1 MNGLKKTLSIML
13 CVAMIA
19 SGSFMAFAEGES
31 NPQNVTVVEGENA
44 GENVGGEE
52 GGNEGNEGENVDEN
66 KEENKD
72 EDKQQ
77 SEALLAAIGALN
89 SLPLFDSLT
98 EDTDADALLA
108 QVQAARAAYD
118 ALTEEEKLLVEE
130 AKLNNLLDLEF
141 FFENRPS
148 NTPADAPVDQVVATQ
163 SETETADLTGE
174 GTQANPYEIK
184 SIDDFNSALE
194 NGTDDIYVKL
204 VENITGAIT
213 VESSTSVVLDLNGKT
228 FSSSDNTVTV
238 KGTMVIKDEQAGQ
251 PSVSDDYKTV
261 SYTAGKI
268 TSSKNGGSGVSVQEG
283 GILTLESGIVESTSN
298 IGIGVHG
305 SEKPE
310 SWDTPI
316 ESSVTVTGGLV
327 KAQEYGVGVYGNGA
341 ELTVSGG
348 VITTVDNAAVAG
360 NGRCD
365 NTTNFGGTTIN
376 IEGGTLIGNIQSS
389 GYIANGIYHPQAGVC
404 NISGGTIIANNGVG
418 ILMRNGELNVT
429 GNPEVIST
437 GTAKGKVGDSKYQ
450 VDSQAVVL
458 HHVYGDTNSETGRAV
473 SIEGGQFVSAEGQK
487 AISVSSD
494 GVQIKNFI
502 KGGSFSSSVDKEH
515 LDESLKAGLY
525 SPSAN
530 PDAPYSYYTSVEE
543 AKAAANGDPNA
554 VVTDI
559 EGNTEEALYPAAEI
573 NGKKYKTLKEAIE
586 NVKSGDTIYVLRNV
600 SDAQG
605 ISVPSNSNF
614 TIDFQN
620 HTYTL
625 KGPGAGSSGT
635 ETQGFQLLKD
645 SNITMK
651 NGTIR
656 VAENPDNIKMIIQNY
671 ANLTLENMQIY
682 AQNKLSAGSAH
693 AEDYVLSL
701 NNGNVTF
708 KGNTSIY
715 TSSPDVIAFDVYK
728 STSYPSLT
736 VTFDESYTGTING
749 TILYDATDAAT
760 HKLIIKGNGTLGKIE
775 ASTRAET
782 AAKNEGITVSGGR
795 FTAPV
800 NKDYLADG
808 YHYQLYSNDR
818 YYSYHP
824 TLEDAKNAAK
834 PEGGTITD
842 LNNPT
847 QKPVVVPPS
856 PNAPEK
862 PNSNS
867 GSTGSSSTV
876 QQMEEREKPDPADK
890 KAMEE
895 YNFWMQVKSKIRAT
909 AEGKTL
915 RITVKEGIEY
925 MPASVMQTLYECK
938 VGITLYW
945 DGVTIE
951 IPVGKAQPK
960 QALRVYWTKT
970 KLMDLYNA

>member
-148 NTPADAPVDQVVATQ
+148 NTPADAPVSEVVEAL
-163 SETETADLTGE
+163 DLTE
-174 GTQANPYEIK
+174 AAEAGTQEKPTVVNNADELKAAVEAGGYIK
-184 SIDDFNSALE
+184 LNA
-194 NGTDDIYVKL
+194 
-204 VENITGAIT
+204 NITASIEIT
-213 VESSTSVVLDLNGKT
+213 NEVHLDLNGKT
-228 FSSSDNTVTV
+228 LTNEADKPTITVANGGSLTVDGSGTVDNVSHAKPAVLNQQGGTVVLSGGSYTRS
-238 KGTMVIKDEQAGQ
+238 KEDSEKNSFYNLQNLGTMTI
-251 PSVSDDYKTV
+251 
-261 SYTAGKI
+261 
-268 TSSKNGGSGVSVQEG
+268 NSGVSVTADGHYSSLVANGWYNGSQNTAKQEAN
-283 GILTLESGIVESTSN
+283 LTI
-298 IGIGVHG
+298 
-305 SEKPE
+305 
-310 SWDTPI
+310 
-316 ESSVTVTGGLV
+316 TGGNFSGGLNTI
-327 KAQEYGVGVYGNGA
+327 KNDDWGVLEISGGNFSNTTQA
-341 ELTVSGG
+341 TVMNWNQATVSGG
-348 VITTVDNAAVAG
+348 TFTSEADVFANGYISADSDKGELTITGGTFTAGEGNNVVMISQSATNGGKIDISNATMTGNLNLSKAADVTISGTTITGSIKTAAGANVAIKDNSTVTGEVTGAGKVTVSTDSTVGDGQTETHPFVTNGNKYATLAEAIAAVKEGGTITLTSNVDNAEGIAV
-360 NGRCD
+360 D
-365 NTTNFGGTTIN
+365 
-376 IEGGTLIGNIQSS
+376 EG
-389 GYIANGIYHPQAGVC
+389 
-404 NISGGTIIANNGVG
+404 
-418 ILMRNGELNVT
+418 
-429 GNPEVIST
+429 
-437 GTAKGKVGDSKYQ
+437 K
-450 VDSQAVVL
+450 
-458 HHVYGDTNSETGRAV
+458 
-473 SIEGGQFVSAEGQK
+473 
-487 AISVSSD
+487 
-494 GVQIKNFI
+494 
-502 KGGSFSSSVDKEH
+502 
-515 LDESLKAGLY
+515 
-525 SPSAN
+525 
-530 PDAPYSYYTSVEE
+530 
-543 AKAAANGDPNA
+543 
-554 VVTDI
+554 
-559 EGNTEEALYPAAEI
+559 
-573 NGKKYKTLKEAIE
+573 
-586 NVKSGDTIYVLRNV
+586 
-600 SDAQG
+600 
-605 ISVPSNSNF
+605 NF
-614 TIDFQN
+614 TIDFGG
-620 HTYTL
+620 HTYTV
-625 KGPGAGSSGT
+625 KTPGAGSPNT
-635 ETQGFQLLKD
+635 ETNAFQLLKD
-645 SNITMK
+645 STITMK

-656 VAENPDNIKMIIQNY
+656 ISADNKQNGDKKPIMRIIQNY
-671 ANLTLENMQIY
+671 ANLTLENMTFY
-682 AQNKLSAGSAH
+682 AQNQAGG
-693 AEDYVLSL
+693 EDYPLSF
-701 NNGNVTF
+701 NNGNIVF
-708 KGNTSIY
+708 KGNTSII
-715 TSSPDVIAFDVYK
+715 TSSDSNIAFDVCK
-728 STSYPSLT
+728 FNDYPSAT

-749 TILYDATDAAT
+749 KIVYDAPDANT

-782 AAKNEGITVSGGR
+782 AAKNEGITVSGSR

-800 NKDYLADG
+800 NKDYLAPG
-808 YHYQLYSNDR
+808 YNFELKSNDGT
-818 YYSYHP
+818 YSYYP
-824 TLEDAKNAAK
+824 TLDAAK
-834 PEGGTITD
+834 EAAKVYGGTITN
-842 LNNPT
+842 LNDNT
-847 QKPVVVPPS
+847 TTVVPPS

-862 PNSNS
+862 PN

>member
-44 GENVGGEE
+44 G
-52 GGNEGNEGENVDEN
+52 EN

-108 QVQAARAAYD
+108 QVQAAREAYD

-148 NTPADAPVDQVVATQ
+148 NTPADAPVSEVVEAL
-163 SETETADLTGE
+163 DLTE
-174 GTQANPYEIK
+174 AAEAGTQEKPTVVNNADELKAAVEAGGYIK
-184 SIDDFNSALE
+184 LNA
-194 NGTDDIYVKL
+194 
-204 VENITGAIT
+204 NITASIEIT
-213 VESSTSVVLDLNGKT
+213 NEVHLDLNGKT
-228 FSSSDNTVTV
+228 LTNEADKPTITVANGGSLTVDGSGTVDNVSHAKPAVLNQQGGTVVLSGGSYTRS
-238 KGTMVIKDEQAGQ
+238 KEDSEKNSFYNLQNLGTMTI
-251 PSVSDDYKTV
+251 
-261 SYTAGKI
+261 
-268 TSSKNGGSGVSVQEG
+268 NSGVSVTADGHYSSLVANGWYNGSQNTAKQEANLTITG
-283 GILTLESGIVESTSN
+283 GTFTAGEGNNVVMISQSATNGGKIDISNATMTGNLNLSKAADVTISGTTIT
-298 IGIGVHG
+298 G
-305 SEKPE
+305 SIKTAAGANVAIKDN
-310 SWDTPI
+310 S
-316 ESSVTVTGGLV
+316 TVTGEV
-327 KAQEYGVGVYGNGA
+327 TGA
-341 ELTVSGG
+341 GKVTVSTDSTVGDGQTETHPFVTNGNKYATLAEAIAAVKEGG
-348 VITTVDNAAVAG
+348 TITLTSNVDNAEGIAV
-360 NGRCD
+360 D
-365 NTTNFGGTTIN
+365 
-376 IEGGTLIGNIQSS
+376 EG
-389 GYIANGIYHPQAGVC
+389 
-404 NISGGTIIANNGVG
+404 
-418 ILMRNGELNVT
+418 
-429 GNPEVIST
+429 
-437 GTAKGKVGDSKYQ
+437 K
-450 VDSQAVVL
+450 
-458 HHVYGDTNSETGRAV
+458 
-473 SIEGGQFVSAEGQK
+473 
-487 AISVSSD
+487 
-494 GVQIKNFI
+494 
-502 KGGSFSSSVDKEH
+502 
-515 LDESLKAGLY
+515 
-525 SPSAN
+525 
-530 PDAPYSYYTSVEE
+530 
-543 AKAAANGDPNA
+543 
-554 VVTDI
+554 
-559 EGNTEEALYPAAEI
+559 
-573 NGKKYKTLKEAIE
+573 
-586 NVKSGDTIYVLRNV
+586 
-600 SDAQG
+600 
-605 ISVPSNSNF
+605 NF
-614 TIDFQN
+614 TIDFGG
-620 HTYTL
+620 HTYTV
-625 KGPGAGSSGT
+625 KTPGAGSPNT
-635 ETQGFQLLKD
+635 ETNAFQLLKD
-645 SNITMK
+645 STITMK

-656 VAENPDNIKMIIQNY
+656 ISADNKQNGDKKPIMRIIQNY
-671 ANLTLENMQIY
+671 ANLTLENMTFY
-682 AQNKLSAGSAH
+682 AQNQAGG
-693 AEDYVLSL
+693 EDYPLSF
-701 NNGNVTF
+701 NNGNIVF
-708 KGNTSIY
+708 KGNTSII
-715 TSSPDVIAFDVYK
+715 TSSDSNIAFDVCK
-728 STSYPSLT
+728 FNDYPSAT

-749 TILYDATDAAT
+749 KIVYDATDAST
-760 HKLIIKGNGTLGKIE
+760 HKLTINGNGTFGKIE
-775 ASTRAET
+775 ASSKGEE
-782 AAKNEGITVSGGR
+782 AAKDAIEVSGGR

-867 GSTGSSSTV
+867 GNTGSSSTV

>member
-31 NPQNVTVVEGENA
+31 NPQNVTVVEGEN
-44 GENVGGEE
+44 GG
-52 GGNEGNEGENVDEN
+52 EN

-77 SEALLAAIGALN
+77 SEALLAATGALN
-89 SLPLFDSLT
+89 NLPLFDSLT

-108 QVQAARAAYD
+108 QVQAARKAYD

-130 AKLNNLLDLEF
+130 GKLNNLLDLEF

-213 VESSTSVVLDLNGKT
+213 VESGTSVVLDLNGKT

-268 TSSKNGGSGVSVQEG
+268 TSSKSRGSGVSVLEG
-283 GILTLESGIVESTSN
+283 GNLTLESGIVESTSN

-327 KAQEYGVGVYGNGA
+327 KAQEFGVGVYGNGA

-360 NGRCD
+360 NGTCD

-376 IEGGTLIGNIQSS
+376 IEGGTLIGNIKTA

-404 NISGGTIIANNGVG
+404 NISGGTIVANNGVG

-429 GNPEVIST
+429 GNPTIVAT
-437 GTAKGKVGDSKYQ
+437 GTGAGQVGDKPSDVPGNALV
-450 VDSQAVVL
+450 VDYAQGYNHNNNSTDTRKVEVSGGVFQA
-458 HHVYGDTNSETGRAV
+458 DQE
-473 SIEGGQFVSAEGQK
+473 
-487 AISVSSD
+487 AISVETGAGNKSVS
-494 GVQIKNFI
+494 NFI
-502 KGGSFSSSVDKEH
+502 KGGSFSSPVDKEH

-543 AKAAANGDPNA
+543 AKAAAKDDPNA

-586 NVKSGDTIYVLRNV
+586 HVQSGDTIYVLRNV

-605 ISVPSNSNF
+605 ISVPSNNNF

-800 NKDYLADG
+800 NKDYLAPG
-808 YHYQLYSNDR
+808 YNFELKSNDGT
-818 YYSYHP
+818 YSYHK
-824 TLEDAKNAAK
+824 TLADAKEAANQLLN
-834 PEGGTITD
+834 EGFV
-842 LNNPT
+842 PT
-847 QKPVVVPPS
+847 AIVVDPPRKGCDVVPPS

-862 PNSNS
+862 PNGST

>member
-89 SLPLFDSLT
+89 NLPLFDSLT

-148 NTPADAPVDQVVATQ
+148 NTPADAPVSEVVEAL
-163 SETETADLTGE
+163 DLTE
-174 GTQANPYEIK
+174 AAEAGTQEKPTVVNNADELKAAVEAGGYIK
-184 SIDDFNSALE
+184 LNA
-194 NGTDDIYVKL
+194 
-204 VENITGAIT
+204 NITASIEIT
-213 VESSTSVVLDLNGKT
+213 NEVHLDLNGKT
-228 FSSSDNTVTV
+228 LTNEADKPTITVANGGSLTVDGSGTVDNVSHAKPAVLNQQGGTVVLSGGSYTRS
-238 KGTMVIKDEQAGQ
+238 KEDSEKNSFYNLQNLGTMTI
-251 PSVSDDYKTV
+251 
-261 SYTAGKI
+261 
-268 TSSKNGGSGVSVQEG
+268 NSGVSVTADGHYSSLVANGWYNGSQNTAKQEAN
-283 GILTLESGIVESTSN
+283 LTI
-298 IGIGVHG
+298 
-305 SEKPE
+305 
-310 SWDTPI
+310 
-316 ESSVTVTGGLV
+316 TGGNFSGGLNTI
-327 KAQEYGVGVYGNGA
+327 KNDDWGVLEISGGNFSNTTQA
-341 ELTVSGG
+341 TVMNWNKTTVSGG
-348 VITTVDNAAVAG
+348 TFESKADVFANGYISADSDKGELTITGGTFTAGEGNNVVMISQFATNGGKIDISNATMTGNLNLSKAAEVTISDTTITGSIKTAVGANVAIKDNSTVTGEVTGAGKVTVSTDSTVGDGQTETHPFVTNGNKYATLAEAIAAVKEGGIITLTSNVDNAEGIAV
-360 NGRCD
+360 D
-365 NTTNFGGTTIN
+365 
-376 IEGGTLIGNIQSS
+376 EG
-389 GYIANGIYHPQAGVC
+389 
-404 NISGGTIIANNGVG
+404 
-418 ILMRNGELNVT
+418 
-429 GNPEVIST
+429 
-437 GTAKGKVGDSKYQ
+437 K
-450 VDSQAVVL
+450 
-458 HHVYGDTNSETGRAV
+458 
-473 SIEGGQFVSAEGQK
+473 
-487 AISVSSD
+487 
-494 GVQIKNFI
+494 
-502 KGGSFSSSVDKEH
+502 
-515 LDESLKAGLY
+515 
-525 SPSAN
+525 
-530 PDAPYSYYTSVEE
+530 
-543 AKAAANGDPNA
+543 
-554 VVTDI
+554 
-559 EGNTEEALYPAAEI
+559 
-573 NGKKYKTLKEAIE
+573 
-586 NVKSGDTIYVLRNV
+586 
-600 SDAQG
+600 
-605 ISVPSNSNF
+605 NF
-614 TIDFQN
+614 TIDFGG
-620 HTYTL
+620 HTYTV
-625 KGPGAGSSGT
+625 KTPGAGSPNT
-635 ETQGFQLLKD
+635 ETNAFQLLKD
-645 SNITMK
+645 STITMK

-656 VAENPDNIKMIIQNY
+656 ISADNKQNGDKKPIMRIIQNY
-671 ANLTLENMQIY
+671 ANLTLENMTFY
-682 AQNKLSAGSAH
+682 AQNQAGG
-693 AEDYVLSL
+693 EDYPLSF
-701 NNGNVTF
+701 NNGNIVF
-708 KGNTSIY
+708 KGNTSII
-715 TSSPDVIAFDVYK
+715 TSSDSNIAFDVCK
-728 STSYPSLT
+728 FSSYPSTT

-749 TILYDATDAAT
+749 KIVYDAPDANT

-782 AAKNEGITVSGGR
+782 AAKNEGITVSGSR

-800 NKDYLADG
+800 NKDYLAPG
-808 YHYQLYSNDR
+808 YNFELKSNDGT
-818 YYSYHP
+818 YSYYP
-824 TLEDAKNAAK
+824 TLDAAK
-834 PEGGTITD
+834 EAAKVYGGTITN
-842 LNNPT
+842 LNDNT
-847 QKPVVVPPS
+847 TTVVPPS

-862 PNSNS
+862 PN

>member
-31 NPQNVTVVEGENA
+31 NPQNVTVVEGEN
-44 GENVGGEE
+44 GG
-52 GGNEGNEGENVDEN
+52 EN

-77 SEALLAAIGALN
+77 SEALLAATGALN
-89 SLPLFDSLT
+89 NLPLFDSLT

-108 QVQAARAAYD
+108 QVQAARKAYD

-130 AKLNNLLDLEF
+130 GKLNNLLDLEF

-213 VESSTSVVLDLNGKT
+213 VESGTSVVLDLNGKT

-268 TSSKNGGSGVSVQEG
+268 TSSKSRGSGVSVLEG
-283 GILTLESGIVESTSN
+283 GNLTLESGIVESTSN

-327 KAQEYGVGVYGNGA
+327 KAQEFGVGVYGNGA

-360 NGRCD
+360 NGTCD

-376 IEGGTLIGNIQSS
+376 IEGGTLIGNIKTA

-404 NISGGTIIANNGVG
+404 NISGGTIVANNGVG

-429 GNPEVIST
+429 GNPTIVAT
-437 GTAKGKVGDSKYQ
+437 GTGAGQVGDKPSDVPGNALV
-450 VDSQAVVL
+450 VDYAQGYNHNNNSTDTRKVEVSGGVFQA
-458 HHVYGDTNSETGRAV
+458 DQE
-473 SIEGGQFVSAEGQK
+473 
-487 AISVSSD
+487 AISVETGAGNKSVS
-494 GVQIKNFI
+494 NFI
-502 KGGSFSSSVDKEH
+502 KGGSFSSPVDKEH

-543 AKAAANGDPNA
+543 AKAAAKDDPNA
-554 VVTDI
+554 IVTDVATG
-559 EGNTEEALYPAAEI
+559 EEEALYPAAKI
-573 NGKKYKTLKEAIE
+573 GDKTYNTLEEALKAAQ
-586 NVKSGDTIYVLRNV
+586 SGDTIVLQKDVSTGAVTLPAGVTLDGGNHVITCNTEIANGAFITAAGDNV
-600 SDAQG
+600 TIKNATVNVDGKAKHG
-605 ISVPSNSNF
+605 IQFYKVKGGKLENVNVMGGKYTAVIVNGAEVSINGGNLSTNGYAVVEYAMGKNVTTVPKLTMNNVTTPNTDKPLVYMDKA
-614 TIDFQN
+614 TIDRIKENTPALGENATTEQVIE
-620 HTYTL
+620 HL
-625 KGPGAGSSGT
+625 K
-635 ETQGFQLLKD
+635 KD
-645 SNITMK
+645 NMTG
-651 NGTIR
+651 N
-656 VAENPDNIKMIIQNY
+656 NIKDMQVGNGGMIIVP
-671 ANLTLENMQIY
+671 A
-682 AQNKLSAGSAH
+682 
-693 AEDYVLSL
+693 
-701 NNGNVTF
+701 
-708 KGNTSIY
+708 
-715 TSSPDVIAFDVYK
+715 P
-728 STSYPSLT
+728 STP
-736 VTFDESYTGTING
+736 V
-749 TILYDATDAAT
+749 
-760 HKLIIKGNGTLGKIE
+760 
-775 ASTRAET
+775 
-782 AAKNEGITVSGGR
+782 
-795 FTAPV
+795 AP
-800 NKDYLADG
+800 
-808 YHYQLYSNDR
+808 
-818 YYSYHP
+818 
-824 TLEDAKNAAK
+824 
-834 PEGGTITD
+834 
-842 LNNPT
+842 
-847 QKPVVVPPS
+847 PVV
-856 PNAPEK
+856 PEK

-909 AEGKTL
+909 EEGKTL
-915 RITVKEGIEY
+915 RITVKKGIEY

>member
-89 SLPLFDSLT
+89 NLPLFDSLT

-108 QVQAARAAYD
+108 QVQAAREAYD

-163 SETETADLTGE
+163 NETETVEAGTQKNPTVVNNADELKAAVEAGGYIKLNDNITGVNEILKIETGKSVTIDLNNHNIGFSSQKNISLVGGNLELTGTGEIKEENPWFGPVIVKPFDGE
-174 GTQANPYEIK
+174 GTASLTVGQGVTLTGWSSVFVEANSGNK
-184 SIDDFNSALE
+184 NHS
-194 NGTDDIYVKL
+194 T
-204 VENITGAIT
+204 NITIHGTLKSVAD
-213 VESSTSVVLDLNGKT
+213 SSGDK
-228 FSSSDNTVTV
+228 
-238 KGTMVIKDEQAGQ
+238 
-251 PSVSDDYKTV
+251 
-261 SYTAGKI
+261 
-268 TSSKNGGSGVSVQEG
+268 GSGVYVNGTQTN
-283 GILTLESGIVESTSN
+283 IDQCPTITLSSTSN
-298 IGIGVHG
+298 II
-305 SEKPE
+305 SE
-310 SWDTPI
+310 
-316 ESSVTVTGGLV
+316 G
-327 KAQEYGVGVYGNGA
+327 
-341 ELTVSGG
+341 
-348 VITTVDNAAVAG
+348 
-360 NGRCD
+360 
-365 NTTNFGGTTIN
+365 
-376 IEGGTLIGNIQSS
+376 
-389 GYIANGIYHPQAGVC
+389 NGIYAAGYANWNLAGDMTGETGVEIRAGKMDITGGTIVATGDSTTVGPNGNGSTTIGAGVAIAQHTTKLPIEVT
-404 NISGGTIIANNGVG
+404 ISGGTIKGATALKQSNPQNNDDTSVAQVE
-418 ILMRNGELNVT
+418 ISVT
-429 GNPEVIST
+429 G
-437 GTAKGKVGDSKYQ
+437 GTFEATSANGK
-450 VDSQAVVL
+450 AVE
-458 HHVYGDTNSETGRAV
+458 SENV
-473 SIEGGQFVSAEGQK
+473 
-487 AISVSSD
+487 
-494 GVQIKNFI
+494 KNFI
-502 KGGSFSSSVDKEH
+502 KGGSFSSPVDKEH

-554 VVTDI
+554 VVTDV
-559 EGNTEEALYPAAEI
+559 ETGKEEALYPAAKI
-573 NGKKYKTLKEAIE
+573 GDKTYNTLEEALKAA
-586 NVKSGDTIYVLRNV
+586 KSGDTIVLQKDVSTGAVTLPAGVTLDGGNHVITCNTEIANGAFITATGDNV
-600 SDAQG
+600 TIKNATVNVDGKAKHG
-605 ISVPSNSNF
+605 IQFYKVKGGKLEDVNVMGGKYTAVIVNGAEVSINGGNLSTNGYAVVEYAMGNGVTEVPKLTMNNVTTPNTDKPLVYMDKA
-614 TIDFQN
+614 TIDRIKDNTKELGQN
-620 HTYTL
+620 ATTEQVIEHL
-625 KGPGAGSSGT
+625 K
-635 ETQGFQLLKD
+635 KD
-645 SNITMK
+645 NLTG
-651 NGTIR
+651 N
-656 VAENPDNIKMIIQNY
+656 NIKDMQVGENGMIIVP
-671 ANLTLENMQIY
+671 A
-682 AQNKLSAGSAH
+682 
-693 AEDYVLSL
+693 
-701 NNGNVTF
+701 
-708 KGNTSIY
+708 
-715 TSSPDVIAFDVYK
+715 P
-728 STSYPSLT
+728 STP
-736 VTFDESYTGTING
+736 V
-749 TILYDATDAAT
+749 
-760 HKLIIKGNGTLGKIE
+760 
-775 ASTRAET
+775 
-782 AAKNEGITVSGGR
+782 
-795 FTAPV
+795 AP
-800 NKDYLADG
+800 
-808 YHYQLYSNDR
+808 
-818 YYSYHP
+818 
-824 TLEDAKNAAK
+824 
-834 PEGGTITD
+834 
-842 LNNPT
+842 
-847 QKPVVVPPS
+847 PVV
-856 PNAPEK
+856 PEK

-925 MPASVMQTLYECK
+925 MPASVMQTLYEYK

>member
-31 NPQNVTVVEGENA
+31 NPQNVTVVEGEN
-44 GENVGGEE
+44 GG
-52 GGNEGNEGENVDEN
+52 EN

-108 QVQAARAAYD
+108 QVQAARKAYD

-130 AKLNNLLDLEF
+130 GKLNNLLDLEF

-213 VESSTSVVLDLNGKT
+213 VESGTSVVLDLNGKT

-268 TSSKNGGSGVSVQEG
+268 TSSKSRGSGVSVLEG
-283 GILTLESGIVESTSN
+283 GNLTLESGIVESTN
-298 IGIGVHG
+298 NNGIGVHG
-305 SEKPE
+305 SEKTE
-310 SWDTPI
+310 SWDTSI

-327 KAQEYGVGVYGNGA
+327 KAQEYGIGIYGNGA
-341 ELTVSGG
+341 KLTVSGG
-348 VITTVDNAAVAG
+348 VVTTVDNAAVAG
-360 NGRCD
+360 NGTCD

-404 NISGGTIIANNGVG
+404 NISGGTIVANNGVG

-437 GTAKGKVGDSKYQ
+437 GTATGKVGDSQYQ
-450 VDSQAVVL
+450 VNSQAVVL
-458 HHVYGDTNSETGRAV
+458 HHVYGDTSSEIGRGV
-473 SIEGGQFVSAEGQK
+473 SIEGGQFVSEEGQK

-502 KGGSFSSSVDKEH
+502 KGGSFSSPVDKEH

-543 AKAAANGDPNA
+543 AKAAAKDDPNA

-586 NVKSGDTIYVLRNV
+586 NVQSGDTISVLRDV

-656 VAENPDNIKMIIQNY
+656 VAENPDNIKMVIQNY
-671 ANLTLENMQIY
+671 ANLTLENVQI
-682 AQNKLSAGSAH
+682 H
-693 AEDYVLSL
+693 AENVGDNGDYPLSF
-701 NNGNVTF
+701 NNGNIVF
-708 KGNTSIY
+708 SGNTSVY
-715 TSSPDVIAFDVYK
+715 PKNPDNIALDVCQFG
-728 STSYPSLT
+728 SYPSVN
-736 VTFDESYTGTING
+736 VTFDESYTGTIAGKIEYSSNN
-749 TILYDATDAAT
+749 AQT
-760 HKLIIKGNGTLGKIE
+760 HTLTIKGNGHIGEIIVAAGAGE
-775 ASTRAET
+775 
-782 AAKNEGITVSGGR
+782 AAKDAINVSGGR
-795 FTAPV
+795 FDKKV
-800 NKDYLADG
+800 NKDYLAPG
-808 YHYQLYSNDR
+808 YNFELKSNDGT
-818 YYSYHP
+818 YSYYP
-824 TLEDAKNAAK
+824 TLDAAK
-834 PEGGTITD
+834 EAAKVYGGTITN
-842 LNNPT
+842 LNDNT
-847 QKPVVVPPS
+847 TTVVPPS

-867 GSTGSSSTV
+867 GSTGSTGSSSTV

>member
-19 SGSFMAFAEGES
+19 SGSFMAFAEGEG
-31 NPQNVTVVEGENA
+31 NLQNVTVVEGENA

-89 SLPLFDSLT
+89 NLPLFDSLT

-108 QVQAARAAYD
+108 QVQAAREAYD

-148 NTPADAPVDQVVATQ
+148 NTPADAPVSEVVEAL
-163 SETETADLTGE
+163 DLTEAAEAGTQEKPTVVNNADELKAAVEAGGYIKLNDNITGVNEILKIETGKSVTIDLNNHNIGFSSQKNISLVGGNLELTGTGEIKEENPWFGPVIVKPFDGE
-174 GTQANPYEIK
+174 GTASLTVGQGVTLTGWSSVFVEANQQNK
-184 SIDDFNSALE
+184 NHS
-194 NGTDDIYVKL
+194 T
-204 VENITGAIT
+204 NITIHGTLKSVAD
-213 VESSTSVVLDLNGKT
+213 SSGDK
-228 FSSSDNTVTV
+228 
-238 KGTMVIKDEQAGQ
+238 
-251 PSVSDDYKTV
+251 
-261 SYTAGKI
+261 
-268 TSSKNGGSGVSVQEG
+268 GSGVYVNGTQTN
-283 GILTLESGIVESTSN
+283 IDQCPTITLSSTSN
-298 IGIGVHG
+298 II
-305 SEKPE
+305 SE
-310 SWDTPI
+310 
-316 ESSVTVTGGLV
+316 G
-327 KAQEYGVGVYGNGA
+327 
-341 ELTVSGG
+341 
-348 VITTVDNAAVAG
+348 
-360 NGRCD
+360 
-365 NTTNFGGTTIN
+365 
-376 IEGGTLIGNIQSS
+376 
-389 GYIANGIYHPQAGVC
+389 NGIYAAGYANWNLAGDMTGETGVEIRAGKMDITGGTIVATEDSTTVGPNGNGSTTIGAGVAIAQH
-404 NISGGTIIANNGVG
+404 NTKLPIEVTISGGTIKGATALKQSNPQNNDDTSVAKVE
-418 ILMRNGELNVT
+418 ISVT
-429 GNPEVIST
+429 G
-437 GTAKGKVGDSKYQ
+437 GTFEATSANGN
-450 VDSQAVVL
+450 AVE
-458 HHVYGDTNSETGRAV
+458 SENV
-473 SIEGGQFVSAEGQK
+473 
-487 AISVSSD
+487 
-494 GVQIKNFI
+494 KNFI
-502 KGGSFSSSVDKEH
+502 KGGSFSSPVDKEH

-543 AKAAANGDPNA
+543 AKAAAKDDPNA

-586 NVKSGDTIYVLRNV
+586 HVQSGDTIYVLRNV

-605 ISVPSNSNF
+605 ISVPSNNNF

-749 TILYDATDAAT
+749 KIVYDATDAST
-760 HKLIIKGNGTLGKIE
+760 HKLTINGNGTFGKIE
-775 ASTRAET
+775 ASSKGEE
-782 AAKNEGITVSGGR
+782 AAKDAIEVSGGR

>member
-148 NTPADAPVDQVVATQ
+148 NTPADAPVSEVVEAL
-163 SETETADLTGE
+163 DLTE
-174 GTQANPYEIK
+174 AAEAGTQEKPTVVNDADELKAAVEAGGYIKLNANITASIEIK
-184 SIDDFNSALE
+184 NE
-194 NGTDDIYVKL
+194 VH
-204 VENITGAIT
+204 
-213 VESSTSVVLDLNGKT
+213 LDLNGKT
-228 FSSSDNTVTV
+228 LTNEAGKPTITVANGGRLTVDGSGTVDNVSHAKPAVLNQQGGTVVLSGGSYTRS
-238 KGTMVIKDEQAGQ
+238 KEDSKENSFYNLQNLGTMTI
-251 PSVSDDYKTV
+251 
-261 SYTAGKI
+261 
-268 TSSKNGGSGVSVQEG
+268 NSGVSVTADGHYSSLVANGWYNGSQNTAKQEAN
-283 GILTLESGIVESTSN
+283 LTI
-298 IGIGVHG
+298 
-305 SEKPE
+305 
-310 SWDTPI
+310 
-316 ESSVTVTGGLV
+316 TGGNFSGGLNTI
-327 KAQEYGVGVYGNGA
+327 KNDDWGVLEISGGNFSNTTQA
-341 ELTVSGG
+341 TVMNWNKTTVSGG
-348 VITTVDNAAVAG
+348 TFESKADVFANGYISADSDKGELTITGGTFTAGEGNNVVMISQSATNGGKIDISNATMTG
-360 NGRCD
+360 NL
-365 NTTNFGGTTIN
+365 NLNKAAEVTISGTTITGS
-376 IEGGTLIGNIQSS
+376 IKTAAG
-389 GYIANGIYHPQAGVC
+389 ANVAIKDNSTVTGEVTGAG
-404 NISGGTIIANNGVG
+404 
-418 ILMRNGELNVT
+418 NVT
-429 GNPEVIST
+429 VST
-437 GTAKGKVGDSKYQ
+437 DSNVGDGQTDPYPF
-450 VDSQAVVL
+450 
-458 HHVYGDTNSETGRAV
+458 ET
-473 SIEGGQFVSAEGQK
+473 
-487 AISVSSD
+487 
-494 GVQIKNFI
+494 
-502 KGGSFSSSVDKEH
+502 
-515 LDESLKAGLY
+515 
-525 SPSAN
+525 
-530 PDAPYSYYTSVEE
+530 
-543 AKAAANGDPNA
+543 
-554 VVTDI
+554 
-559 EGNTEEALYPAAEI
+559 
-573 NGKKYKTLKEAIE
+573 NGKRYATLKEAINDVTDGGTIKLLS
-586 NVKSGDTIYVLRNV
+586 NVDNAVGV
-600 SDAQG
+600 
-605 ISVPSNSNF
+605 SVPSGKNF
-614 TIDFQN
+614 TLDFN
-620 HTYTL
+620 GKTYTL
-625 KGPGAGSSGT
+625 KDPDAGSTGT
-635 ETQGFQLLKD
+635 ESNGFQLLKD
-645 SNITMK
+645 STITFK
-651 NGTIR
+651 NGTIK
-656 VAENPDNIKMIIQNY
+656 VAPGNSSIKRIIQNY

-682 AQNKLSAGSAH
+682 AANQVGG
-693 AEDYVLSL
+693 EDYPLSF
-701 NNGNVTF
+701 NNGNIVF
-708 KGNTSIY
+708 KGNTSII
-715 TSSPDVIAFDVYK
+715 TSSDSNIAFDVCK
-728 STSYPSLT
+728 FSSYPSTT

-749 TILYDATDAAT
+749 KIVYDATDANT
-760 HKLIIKGNGTLGKIE
+760 HKLTIKGNGTLGKIE
-775 ASTRAET
+775 ASSGSES
-782 AAKNEGITVSGGR
+782 AAKDAIEVSGGR

-800 NKDYLADG
+800 NKDYLAPG
-808 YHYQLYSNDR
+808 YNFELKSNDGT
-818 YYSYHP
+818 YSYYP
-824 TLEDAKNAAK
+824 TLDAAK
-834 PEGGTITD
+834 EAAKVYGGTITN
-842 LNNPT
+842 LNDNT
-847 QKPVVVPPS
+847 TTVVPPS

-862 PNSNS
+862 PNGST

>member
-19 SGSFMAFAEGES
+19 SGSFMAFAEGEG

-52 GGNEGNEGENVDEN
+52 GGNEGNEGENVGEN

-77 SEALLAAIGALN
+77 SEALLAATGALN
-89 SLPLFDSLT
+89 NLPLFDSLT

-108 QVQAARAAYD
+108 QVQAARKAYD

-141 FFENRPS
+141 FFANRPS

-163 SETETADLTGE
+163 NETETVEA
-174 GTQANPYEIK
+174 GTQKNPTVVNNADELKDAVEAGGYIK
-184 SIDDFNSALE
+184 LNA
-194 NGTDDIYVKL
+194 
-204 VENITGAIT
+204 NITASIEIT
-213 VESSTSVVLDLNGKT
+213 NEVHLDLNGKT
-228 FSSSDNTVTV
+228 LTNEADKPTITVANGGSLTVDGSGTVDNVSHAKPAVLNQQGGTVVLSGGSYTRS
-238 KGTMVIKDEQAGQ
+238 KEDSEKNSFYNLQNLGTMTI
-251 PSVSDDYKTV
+251 
-261 SYTAGKI
+261 
-268 TSSKNGGSGVSVQEG
+268 NSGVSVTADGHYSSLVANGWYNGSQNTAKQEAN
-283 GILTLESGIVESTSN
+283 LTI
-298 IGIGVHG
+298 
-305 SEKPE
+305 
-310 SWDTPI
+310 
-316 ESSVTVTGGLV
+316 TGGNFSGGLNTI
-327 KAQEYGVGVYGNGA
+327 KNDDWGVLEISGGNFSNTTQA
-341 ELTVSGG
+341 TVMNWNKTTVSGG
-348 VITTVDNAAVAG
+348 TFESKADVFANGYISADSDKGELTITGGTFTAGEGNNVVMISQSATNGGKIDISNATMTG
-360 NGRCD
+360 NL
-365 NTTNFGGTTIN
+365 NLNKAAEVTISGTTITGS
-376 IEGGTLIGNIQSS
+376 IKTAAG
-389 GYIANGIYHPQAGVC
+389 ANVAIKDNSTVTGEVTGAG
-404 NISGGTIIANNGVG
+404 
-418 ILMRNGELNVT
+418 NVT
-429 GNPEVIST
+429 VST
-437 GTAKGKVGDSKYQ
+437 DSNVGDGQTDPYPF
-450 VDSQAVVL
+450 
-458 HHVYGDTNSETGRAV
+458 ET
-473 SIEGGQFVSAEGQK
+473 
-487 AISVSSD
+487 
-494 GVQIKNFI
+494 
-502 KGGSFSSSVDKEH
+502 
-515 LDESLKAGLY
+515 
-525 SPSAN
+525 
-530 PDAPYSYYTSVEE
+530 
-543 AKAAANGDPNA
+543 
-554 VVTDI
+554 
-559 EGNTEEALYPAAEI
+559 
-573 NGKKYKTLKEAIE
+573 NGKRYATLKEAINDVTDGGTIKLLS
-586 NVKSGDTIYVLRNV
+586 NVDNAVGV
-600 SDAQG
+600 
-605 ISVPSNSNF
+605 SVPSGKNF
-614 TIDFQN
+614 TLDFN
-620 HTYTL
+620 GKTYTL
-625 KGPGAGSSGT
+625 KDPGAGSAGT
-635 ETQGFQLLKD
+635 ESNGFQLLKD
-645 SNITMK
+645 STITFK
-651 NGTIR
+651 NGTIK
-656 VAENPDNIKMIIQNY
+656 VAPGNSSIKRIIQNY

-682 AQNKLSAGSAH
+682 AANQVGG
-693 AEDYVLSL
+693 EDYPLSF
-701 NNGNVTF
+701 NNGNIVF
-708 KGNTSIY
+708 KGNTSII
-715 TSSPDVIAFDVYK
+715 TSSDSNIAFDVCK
-728 STSYPSLT
+728 FNDYPSAT

-749 TILYDATDAAT
+749 KIVYDAPDANT
-760 HKLIIKGNGTLGKIE
+760 HKLTIKGNGTLGKIE
-775 ASTRAET
+775 ASSGSES
-782 AAKNEGITVSGGR
+782 AAKDAIEVSGGR

-909 AEGKTL
+909 EEGKTL

>member
-31 NPQNVTVVEGENA
+31 NPQNVTVVEGEN
-44 GENVGGEE
+44 GG
-52 GGNEGNEGENVDEN
+52 EN

-77 SEALLAAIGALN
+77 SEQLKAAIGALTG
-89 SLPLFDSLT
+89 LPLFDSLT

-141 FFENRPS
+141 FFANRPS

-163 SETETADLTGE
+163 NETETVEAGTQKNPTVVNNADELKAAVEAGGYIKLNDNITGVNEILKIETGKSVTIDLNNHNIGFSSQKNISLVGGNLELTGTGEIKEENPWFGPVIVKPFDGE
-174 GTQANPYEIK
+174 GTASLTVGQGVTLTGWSSVFVEK
-184 SIDDFNSALE
+184 NSG
-194 NGTDDIYVKL
+194 NKNHST
-204 VENITGAIT
+204 NITIHGTLKSVAD
-213 VESSTSVVLDLNGKT
+213 SSGDK
-228 FSSSDNTVTV
+228 
-238 KGTMVIKDEQAGQ
+238 
-251 PSVSDDYKTV
+251 
-261 SYTAGKI
+261 
-268 TSSKNGGSGVSVQEG
+268 GSGVYVNGTQTN
-283 GILTLESGIVESTSN
+283 IDQCPTITLSSTSN
-298 IGIGVHG
+298 II
-305 SEKPE
+305 SE
-310 SWDTPI
+310 
-316 ESSVTVTGGLV
+316 G
-327 KAQEYGVGVYGNGA
+327 
-341 ELTVSGG
+341 
-348 VITTVDNAAVAG
+348 
-360 NGRCD
+360 
-365 NTTNFGGTTIN
+365 
-376 IEGGTLIGNIQSS
+376 
-389 GYIANGIYHPQAGVC
+389 NGIYAAGYANWNLAGDMTGETGVEIRAGKMDITGGTIVATEDSTTVGPNGNGSTTIGAGVAIAQH
-404 NISGGTIIANNGVG
+404 NTKLPIEVTISGGTIKGATALKQSNPQNNDDTSVAKVE
-418 ILMRNGELNVT
+418 ISVT
-429 GNPEVIST
+429 G
-437 GTAKGKVGDSKYQ
+437 GTFEATSANGN
-450 VDSQAVVL
+450 AVE
-458 HHVYGDTNSETGRAV
+458 SENV
-473 SIEGGQFVSAEGQK
+473 
-487 AISVSSD
+487 
-494 GVQIKNFI
+494 KNFI
-502 KGGSFSSSVDKEH
+502 KGGSFSSPVDKEH

-543 AKAAANGDPNA
+543 AKAAAKDDPNA

-586 NVKSGDTIYVLRNV
+586 NVQSGDTISVLRDV

-656 VAENPDNIKMIIQNY
+656 VAENPDNIKMVIQNY
-671 ANLTLENMQIY
+671 ANLTLENVQI
-682 AQNKLSAGSAH
+682 H
-693 AEDYVLSL
+693 AENVGDNGDYPLSF
-701 NNGNVTF
+701 NNGNIVF
-708 KGNTSIY
+708 SGNTSVY
-715 TSSPDVIAFDVYK
+715 PKNPDNIALDVCQFG
-728 STSYPSLT
+728 SYPSVN
-736 VTFDESYTGTING
+736 VTFDESYTGTIAGKIEYSSNN
-749 TILYDATDAAT
+749 AQT
-760 HKLIIKGNGTLGKIE
+760 HTLTIKGNGHIGEIIVAAGAGE
-775 ASTRAET
+775 
-782 AAKNEGITVSGGR
+782 AAKDAINVSGGR
-795 FTAPV
+795 FDKKV
-800 NKDYLADG
+800 NKDYLAPG
-808 YHYQLYSNDR
+808 YHYELKSNDGT
-818 YYSYHP
+818 YSYYP
-824 TLEDAKNAAK
+824 TLADAQNAAK
-834 PEGGTITD
+834 PEGGSITD

-862 PNSNS
+862 PNGST

>member
-31 NPQNVTVVEGENA
+31 NPQNVTVVEGENG

-52 GGNEGNEGENVDEN
+52 DKEAEDGNTENNTGTEEEN
-66 KEENKD
+66 KE
-72 EDKQQ
+72 Q
-77 SEALLAAIGALN
+77 SEALLAAAGALEN
-89 SLPLFDSLT
+89 LPLFDSLT

-108 QVQAARAAYD
+108 QVQAARKAYD

-130 AKLNNLLDLEF
+130 GKLNNLQDLEF

-148 NTPADAPVDQVVATQ
+148 NTPVDAPVDKVVTTQ
-163 SETETADLTGE
+163 NETETADLTGE
-174 GTQANPYEIK
+174 GTQENPYLVNSVEELKEAVEAGDYIKLNANIENVDDTLEIGTGKSVTIDLNNHNIDFSSKKNISLVGGNLELTGTGEIK
-184 SIDDFNSALE
+184 EENPFFGPVIVKPFEGGGSASLTVGQGVTLTGWSSVFVEANSE
-194 NGTDDIYVKL
+194 NMNHST
-204 VENITGAIT
+204 NITIHGT
-213 VESSTSVVLDLNGKT
+213 LKSVVD
-228 FSSSDNTVTV
+228 SSGE
-238 KGTMVIKDEQAGQ
+238 K
-251 PSVSDDYKTV
+251 
-261 SYTAGKI
+261 
-268 TSSKNGGSGVSVQEG
+268 GSGVYVNGTQTNMDQYPT
-283 GILTLESGIVESTSN
+283 ITLSSTSN
-298 IGIGVHG
+298 II
-305 SEKPE
+305 SE
-310 SWDTPI
+310 
-316 ESSVTVTGGLV
+316 G
-327 KAQEYGVGVYGNGA
+327 
-341 ELTVSGG
+341 
-348 VITTVDNAAVAG
+348 
-360 NGRCD
+360 
-365 NTTNFGGTTIN
+365 
-376 IEGGTLIGNIQSS
+376 
-389 GYIANGIYHPQAGVC
+389 NGIYAAGYAEWNLAGDMTGETGVEIRAGKMNITGGTIVATGDSTTVGPNGNGSTTIGAGVAIAQHRTKLPIEVT
-404 NISGGTIIANNGVG
+404 ISGGTIKGATA
-418 ILMRNGELNVT
+418 LKQS
-429 GNPEVIST
+429 NPESNDEESV
-437 GTAKGKVGDSKYQ
+437 AKV
-450 VDSQAVVL
+450 
-458 HHVYGDTNSETGRAV
+458 E
-473 SIEGGQFVSAEGQK
+473 
-487 AISVSSD
+487 ISVTD
-494 GVQIKNFI
+494 GTFEATSANGKAVESENVKNFI
-502 KGGSFSSSVDKEH
+502 KGGSFSSPVDKEH
-515 LDESLKAGLY
+515 LDASLKAGLY

-543 AKAAANGDPNA
+543 AKAAAKDDPNA

-586 NVKSGDTIYVLRNV
+586 NVQSGDTISVLRDV

-682 AQNKLSAGSAH
+682 AQNKLSAGGTH
-693 AEDYVLSL
+693 KEDYVLSL

-715 TSSPDVIAFDVYK
+715 TSNPDVIAFDVYK
-728 STSYPSLT
+728 SNSYPSLT

-749 TILYDATDAAT
+749 KILYDATDANT

-775 ASTRAET
+775 ASSKGEE
-782 AAKNEGITVSGGR
+782 AAKDAIEVSGGR

-800 NKDYLADG
+800 NKDYLAPGYNFELHSKDG
-808 YHYQLYSNDR
+808 
-818 YYSYHP
+818 YYSYHK
-824 TLEDAKNAAK
+824 TLEDAKEAAK
-834 PEGGTITD
+834 VYGGTITNLTD
-842 LNNPT
+842 NT
-847 QKPVVVPPS
+847 TTVVPPS
-856 PNAPEK
+856 PTAPEK

-915 RITVKEGIEY
+915 RITVKKGIEY